1 MFDSPQ
7 EPPMNRPLMKDT
19 FARFR
24 PGMDLGASS
33 WITVSQEMI
42 TRFGDVT
49 LDADPMH
56 VDPEWAA
63 NGPFGEAVAFG
74 FLTIS
79 LLTRMMIHDVLGA
92 DSSRPDA
99 ADGYYL
105 NYGFDRLRLIEPVPA
120 GSRIRAHFTVK
131 GVRPDDGDRT
141 IVTFGVE
148 VECDRAKRPVLV
160 ADWLSCWVPPGAG

>member
-1 MFDSPQ
+1 MSRTP
-7 EPPMNRPLMKDT
+7 MKDS

-33 WITVSQEMI
+33 WITVTQEMI
-42 TRFGDVT
+42 TKFGDAT
-49 LDADPMH
+49 LDQDPMH

-74 FLTIS
+74 FLTMS
-79 LLTRMMIHDVLGA
+79 LLTRLMVHDVLGA
-92 DSSRPDA
+92 DSSRPDV

-120 GSRIRAHFTVK
+120 GSRVRAHFTVK
-131 GVRPDDGDRT
+131 GVRPDDGGRS
-141 IVTFGVE
+141 IVTFGVQM
-148 VECDRAKRPVLV
+148 ECDRATRPVLV
-160 ADWLSCWVPPGAG
+160 AEWLSCWVPPEAR

>member
-1 MFDSPQ
+1 M
-7 EPPMNRPLMKDT
+7 EKLLMKDS

-24 PGMDLGASS
+24 PGKDLGASS
-33 WITVSQEMI
+33 WITITQDMI

-63 NGPFGEAVAFG
+63 AGPFGRTVAFG
-74 FLTIS
+74 FLTMS
-79 LLTRMMIHDVLGA
+79 LLTRMMVHDVLGA
-92 DSSRPDA
+92 DSSRPNV

-105 NYGFDRLRLIEPVPA
+105 NYGFDRLRLIEPVPS

-131 GVRPDDGDRT
+131 AIRPDEGGRT
-141 IVTFGVE
+141 IVTFGVN
-148 VECDRAKRPVLV
+148 VECDRATRPVLI
-160 ADWLSCWVPPGAG
+160 ADWLSCWVPPSAA